1 MNRASATIIA
11 SLKKLQCP
19 SYNSPWLG
27 PFEQLV
33 GAGYALLAAIQH
45 RIYSRNLEQYNL
57 RVQQGIISHIEGF
70 FLGQNVLDPNGFD
83 DWVAGFYF
91 NCGIQRTVWAAERLL
106 LTCAAANCPCGSRKT
121 EAAVAA
127 DRPRWPNILKGALQR
142 LDHVQNDDGLK
153 LAHCRT
159 FREQFIIRDDSGKER
174 EYRRNDSLD
183 SSKVLA
189 MLRYDVNNR
198 KHRVYERSVLRD
210 HQSAG
215 KGDGKTW
222 SSSGADLQMNLA
234 IQAFTLVCDAY
245 EELRCWNPG
254 SDAGENA

>member
-1 MNRASATIIA
+1 MNRTSATIIA

-19 SYNSPWLG
+19 SYNSRWLG

-33 GAGYALLAAIQH
+33 GAGYALLAAIQR
-45 RIYSRNLEQYNL
+45 RIYSRNLEQYNP
-57 RVQQGIISHIEGF
+57 RVQKKVTSHIESF
-70 FLGQNVLDPNGFD
+70 FSGKQMLDARGFD
-83 DWVAGFYF
+83 DWLAGFYF
-91 NCGIQRTVWAAERLL
+91 NSGIQRIVWAAERLL

-121 EAAVAA
+121 EDAVGD
-127 DRPRWPNILKGALQR
+127 DRPRWPDILEGALQR
-142 LDHVQNDDGLK
+142 LDHLQNDDGLK
-153 LAHCRT
+153 LAHCQT
-159 FREQFIIRDDSGKER
+159 VREQFIIRDDSGKKR

-245 EELRCWNPG
+245 EELRRWNPG
-254 SDAGENA
+254 SDTGENA